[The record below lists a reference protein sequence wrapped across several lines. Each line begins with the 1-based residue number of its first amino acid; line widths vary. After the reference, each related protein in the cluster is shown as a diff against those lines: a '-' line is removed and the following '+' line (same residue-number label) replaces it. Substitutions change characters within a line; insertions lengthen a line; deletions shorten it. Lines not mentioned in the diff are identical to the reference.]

1 MRTTMRDVARRAGV
15 SLATVSYVLSHGPRA
30 VGAERR
36 RRVLVAARELN
47 YNAKGPGP
55 QRFRRLTIGV
65 VVPEVSFPFFAT
77 AVQGIEQVVRP
88 GSHLLFVASSG
99 DEPSRE
105 RQLIRALLR
114 RRVDGVILTPCDEV
128 SPLVGQAA
136 ERGTAIVLMDREG
149 GGASL
154 NRVTINNHQS
164 AFQAVRLL
172 WESGH
177 SRIALVNG
185 PDRIDTARERL
196 RGYTDAL
203 AFAGLPFRS
212 ELVQR
217 GPFTSDHGLQAT
229 RTLLA
234 LAEPPSAIFSSSAAL
249 TSGVLRGLRERG
261 LRVPDDIALV
271 GFGDPEWA
279 SLLTPPLT
287 VIEQPTVLLGEAAA
301 RLLLATVG
309 GRPAAIGQRMVLETR
324 LVLRE
329 SHWRVVQPA
338 AAFGASPSTRGPIE

>member
-1 MRTTMRDVARRAGV
+1 VLAAAKELDYDAQTRR
-15 SLATVSYVLSHGPRA
+15 PR
-30 VGAERR
+30 R
-36 RRVLVAARELN
+36 L
-47 YNAKGPGP
+47 
-55 QRFRRLTIGV
+55 RRLTIGV
-65 VVPEVSFPFFAT
+65 VVPEVSSPFFGG
-77 AVQGIEQVVRP
+77 AVQGIEQVVCP
-88 GSHLLFVASSG
+88 GGHLLFIASSG
-99 DEPSRE
+99 DELPRE

-114 RRVDGVILTPCDEV
+114 RRVDGVILTPCHEV
-128 SPLVGQAA
+128 PPLVDQAA
-136 ERGTAIVLMDREG
+136 QRGVAIVIMDREG
-149 GGASL
+149 GATSL

-203 AFAGLPFRS
+203 AFAGLPFRH

-217 GPFTSDHGLQAT
+217 GPFTFDHGLQAT
-229 RTLLA
+229 RALLA

-249 TSGVLRGLRERG
+249 TSGVLSGLRERG
-261 LRVPDDIALV
+261 FRVPDDVALV
-271 GFGDPEWA
+271 GFGDPGWA

-287 VIEQPTVLLGEAAA
+287 VIEQPTVLMGEAAA
-301 RLLLATVG
+301 RLLLASAG
-309 GRPAAIGQRMVLETR
+309 GRPSAAGQRVVLETR

-329 SHWRVVQPA
+329 SHWRVAQPVTS
-338 AAFGASPSTRGPIE
+338 GPTPSMQGRTE